1 VSEQFDSATSRDSTA
16 GELMAFSSDAC
27 ASLSATVESFL
38 KTGSLPPDLS
48 EVTARLC
55 REAQS
60 RGLSADETLRE
71 MRGLLSDVLGSCT
84 ITTSDRAALVALAI
98 DECVHAF
105 YGQRG

>member
-1 VSEQFDSATSRDSTA
+1 MSEHFDSATSRDSAA
-16 GELMAFSSDAC
+16 GELTAFSSDAC
-27 ASLSATVESFL
+27 ASLSATVDSFL
-38 KTGSLPPDLS
+38 KTGSVPPDLS

-55 REAQS
+55 RDAQS

-71 MRGLLSDVLGSCT
+71 MRGLLSDVLASCT

-105 YGQRG
+105 YGRRG